1 MKIIIYSIYL
11 AMAFICV
18 TTPASAMN
26 IWPTNP
32 YMVLKKNEKSKHDRQ
47 DTALLFLDNGKKDN
61 VRYQVRIFRW
71 KQNNNQDI
79 YSQQDEIQ
87 PQPPIIDFSNDN
99 KQVVRLMRLS
109 QSKISSQEEAYRI
122 IIDEIPKSAI
132 KHTGIQ
138 FRMRLVIPFFV
149 YSSQA
154 SDDYIPG
161 ISGIPKKIPS
171 TSWKIIKEGE
181 RYMLEIK
188 NTGSVHLRLSDV
200 FFSHKGSI
208 THAYVL
214 SRGLVGYVLPGQS
227 MRFKLK
233 NWSLGEGNSL
243 NLYSSY
249 GEGDNRLL
257 KNE

>member
-1 MKIIIYSIYL
+1 M
-11 AMAFICV
+11 FICAAA
-18 TTPASAMN
+18 PARAMN

-32 YMVLKKNEKSKHDRQ
+32 YMVLKENSKVNRQ
-47 DTALLFLDNGKKDN
+47 EAALLFLDNGKRDN
-61 VRYQVRIFRW
+61 VRYQVRVFRW
-71 KQNNNQDI
+71 RQDNNQDI
-79 YSQQDEIQ
+79 YSQQDDIQ
-87 PQPPIIDFSNDN
+87 PQPPIIDFSNDQ
-99 KQVVRLMRLS
+99 KQAVRLIKLN
-109 QSKISSQEEAYRI
+109 QSKSFSQEEAYRI
-122 IIDEIPKSAI
+122 IIDEIPNSAI

-149 YSSQA
+149 YSSQVNG
-154 SDDYIPG
+154 DYIPG

-171 TSWKIIKEGE
+171 TSWKIVKEGGG
-181 RYMLEIK
+181 YMLEIK
-188 NTGSVHLRLSDV
+188 NTGSVHLRLSDL

-214 SRGLVGYVLPGQS
+214 KRGLVGYVLPGQS

-249 GEGDNRLL
+249 GEGDSRLL